1 LSFDNASVR
10 EAPPAGA
17 ASPPREH
24 ASVLVVEDDPAYGPF
39 VVRALERIG
48 IGAVLVKDG
57 IAALKLAKRRP
68 PPLILLDL
76 TLPGLHGFKVLRSL
90 RNDPRTVDTRV
101 IVITGHSD
109 PEQALLN
116 ASDALRAN
124 AFFSKASDRE
134 TLIDCVRWVLEAE
147 TPQTIGTVVMRGCI
161 GINIAR
167 QCVMMDGKEYFF
179 TSLKCLCLFA
189 TLLDHD
195 GAVSPERLLRQ
206 VWPRGESVGVVAV
219 TVQRLRKEFE
229 EARLPGGREER
240 GPWIL
245 ARVGAPGPNLTISV

>member
-1 LSFDNASVR
+1 MSFDNAAVR

-17 ASPPREH
+17 ASPPGEY
-24 ASVLVVEDDPAYGPF
+24 APVLVVEDDPAYGPF
-39 VVRALERIG
+39 VVRALERSG

-68 PPLILLDL
+68 PRRILLDL

-90 RNDPRTVDTRV
+90 RNDPSTVDTRV

-116 ASDALRAN
+116 APDALRAN
-124 AFFSKASDRE
+124 AFFSKAWGRD
-134 TLIDCVRWVLEAE
+134 TLIDCVQSVLAAE
-147 TPQTIGTVVMRGCI
+147 TPKTNGTVVMRGCI

-167 QCVMMDGKEYFF
+167 QCVIMDGKEYVFA
-179 TSLKCLCLFA
+179 SLKCLSLFA

-195 GAVSPERLLRQ
+195 GPISQERLLRE
-206 VWPRGESVGVVAV
+206 VWPRGESLGVVAV
-219 TVQRLRKEFE
+219 TVHRLRRELKALGIPLAVHCAGHEY
-229 EARLPGGREER
+229 RLDWVRPPRR
-240 GPWIL
+240 
-245 ARVGAPGPNLTISV
+245 